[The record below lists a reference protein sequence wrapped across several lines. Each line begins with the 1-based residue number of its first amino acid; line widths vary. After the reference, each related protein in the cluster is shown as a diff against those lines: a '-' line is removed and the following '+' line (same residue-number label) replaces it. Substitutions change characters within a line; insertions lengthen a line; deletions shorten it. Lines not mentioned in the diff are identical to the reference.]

1 MELYL
6 YFILN
11 LLLYIVTQPYKLKVD
26 ITIHFNPICLWVKN
40 NYLLYRKFVETPELQ
55 SLSRCCRY
63 FLYKCSYVYGYLGIT
78 YTGCMLFTLYFPW
91 EMYGLR
97 FLFLGTTH
105 LSSDRAEPPI
115 WFLRSKMFLRVFLC
129 TNT

>member
-26 ITIHFNPICLWVKN
+26 ITIHFNPICLWVKKN
-40 NYLLYRKFVETPELQ
+40 KYLLYRKFVETPELQ

-97 FLFLGTTH
+97 FYFWGPLILVVIMQSHPFG
-105 LSSDRAEPPI
+105 SCVQ
-115 WFLRSKMFLRVFLC
+115 KMFLRLG
-129 TNT
+129 T